1 MKPPSEQP
9 RPELPS
15 ARGPR
20 DRHCCAWPRGR
31 VGLVGTGSKVSS
43 SIPVTSKGRFLSA
56 VTTGPSFLRKR
67 GLLRLSATFCFSR
80 DRNFRLGSEAARE
93 GKCHHW
99 PADPPGPGRL
109 VAVLSHARW
118 AHTCGV
124 TRSAVPGLSRGWALA
139 RGQECPLAKMNERQ
153 PKPLPTSFGYR
164 ATNAPVGSSQTVGSV
179 RYTGRRE
186 EEAGGLS
193 GLCPGDTVTPPSP
206 AHLSRVLTQKHVARL
221 STHVLREGPTRGCRW
236 WPCREKGRPSQL
248 PHPSTGECPCR
259 SDHLT
264 TGHRPL
270 ATVWLLTAL
279 SMVTEPFANL

>member
-1 MKPPSEQP
+1 MAKGPCGAGGHGVQSLFQHTCDIQGTLLERSDHGPIFPAQEGAAPPFSHFLLQP
-9 RPELPS
+9 GPQLQVGFRSCTRREVPSLAGRP
-15 ARGPR
+15 
-20 DRHCCAWPRGR
+20 
-31 VGLVGTGSKVSS
+31 T
-43 SIPVTSKGRFLSA
+43 
-56 VTTGPSFLRKR
+56 
-67 GLLRLSATFCFSR
+67 
-80 DRNFRLGSEAARE
+80 
-93 GKCHHW
+93 
-99 PADPPGPGRL
+99 GPGRL

-193 GLCPGDTVTPPSP
+193 GLCPVDTVTPPSP
-206 AHLSRVLTQKHVARL
+206 AHLSRVLTQKHAARL
-221 STHVLREGPTRGCRW
+221 STHVLRERPTRECQW